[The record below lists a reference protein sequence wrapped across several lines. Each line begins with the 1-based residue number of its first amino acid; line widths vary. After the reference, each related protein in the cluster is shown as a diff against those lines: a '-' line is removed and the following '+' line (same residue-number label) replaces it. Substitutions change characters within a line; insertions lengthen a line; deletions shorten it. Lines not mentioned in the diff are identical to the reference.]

1 MKRKAVLAIYSKF
14 EEKLR
19 IVANQNDISY
29 RKTKRVVNDL
39 VQYLI
44 EMTENGET
52 VTIPKLGTF
61 SYQHGM
67 IFTKNS

>member
-1 MKRKAVLAIYSKF
+1 MLAIYSKF

-19 IVANQNDISY
+19 IVADQNDISY
-29 RKTKRVVNDL
+29 RKTKRVVNDII
-39 VQYLI
+39 QCLI
-44 EMTENGET
+44 DMTEDGET

-61 SYQHGM
+61 SNQQGM